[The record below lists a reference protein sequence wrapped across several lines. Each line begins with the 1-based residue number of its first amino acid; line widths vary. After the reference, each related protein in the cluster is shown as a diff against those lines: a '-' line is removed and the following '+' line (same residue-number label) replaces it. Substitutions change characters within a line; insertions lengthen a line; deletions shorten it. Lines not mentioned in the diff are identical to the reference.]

1 MGGVSSSPGEP
12 EIHATF
18 GQHVSEAPLDGLG
31 SPTLTQATPEVQGSG
46 WLVTLSLGGGG

>member
-31 SPTLTQATPEVQGSG
+31 SPTLTQATPEAQGSG